1 MSLKKWRRKMYLE
14 VEEINKKIGV
24 DDVLS
29 DISLSMEKGKIYG
42 LQGKNGCGKSMLMRV
57 ICGLVLPT
65 TGRILIDGE
74 ELGKEL
80 SFPESIGVFIEKPGF
95 LDAYSGFQNLSMLAS
110 IKKKIGGRE
119 IKETLKRVG
128 LEEVMHKK
136 YKKYSLGMKQKLG
149 IAAVIMEQP
158 DIVILDEPAN
168 ALDEKSEQRL
178 WQIVKEEKERGAL
191 VIISC
196 HTSEVLEE
204 ISDEIFKMD
213 QGQITEHIV
222 CR

>member
-1 MSLKKWRRKMYLE
+1 MYLE

-65 TGRILIDGE
+65 SGRILIDGE

-222 CR
+222 CG

>member
-29 DISLSMEKGKIYG
+29 QITLSMEKGKIYG

-65 TGRILIDGE
+65 SGRILIDGE

-222 CR
+222 CG

>member
-1 MSLKKWRRKMYLE
+1 MYLE

-24 DDVLS
+24 DDVLCE
-29 DISLSMEKGKIYG
+29 ISLSMEKGKIYG

-65 TGRILIDGE
+65 SGRILIDGE

-110 IKKKIGGRE
+110 IKKKIGDRE
-119 IKETLKRVG
+119 IKQTLKRVG
-128 LEEVMHKK
+128 LEDVMHKK

>member
-1 MSLKKWRRKMYLE
+1 MYLE

>member
-1 MSLKKWRRKMYLE
+1 MYLE

-24 DDVLS
+24 DDVLCE
-29 DISLSMEKGKIYG
+29 ISLSMEKGKIYG

-65 TGRILIDGE
+65 SGRILIDGE

-119 IKETLKRVG
+119 IKQTLKRVG
-128 LEEVMHKK
+128 LEDVMHKK

-213 QGQITEHIV
+213 QGQITEHIA

>member
-1 MSLKKWRRKMYLE
+1 MYLE
-14 VEEINKKIGV
+14 AEKINKKIGV
-24 DDVLS
+24 DHVLNE
-29 DISLSMEKGKIYG
+29 ISLSMEKGKIYG
-42 LQGKNGCGKSMLMRV
+42 LQGRNGCGKSMLMRV

-65 TGRILIDGE
+65 SGRVLIDGN

-95 LDAYSGFQNLSMLAS
+95 LESCSGFRNLSILAS
-110 IKKKIGGRE
+110 IKNHIGSAQIE
-119 IKETLKRVG
+119 ETLKRVG

-149 IAAVIMEQP
+149 IAAAIMEHP

-168 ALDEKSEQRL
+168 ALDEKSECRL

-196 HTSEVLEE
+196 HTKEVLEE

-213 QGQITEHIV
+213 QGRITDHIV
-222 CR
+222 CS

>member
-1 MSLKKWRRKMYLE
+1 MYLE

-24 DDVLS
+24 DDVLCE
-29 DISLSMEKGKIYG
+29 ISLSMEKGKIYG

-65 TGRILIDGE
+65 SGRIMIDGE

-119 IKETLKRVG
+119 IKQTLKRVG
-128 LEEVMHKK
+128 LEDVMHKK

-213 QGQITEHIV
+213 QGQITEHIA

>member
-1 MSLKKWRRKMYLE
+1 MYLE

-29 DISLSMEKGKIYG
+29 EISLSMEKGKIYG

-65 TGRILIDGE
+65 SGRVIIDGE

-80 SFPESIGVFIEKPGF
+80 SFPENVGVFIEKPGF
-95 LDAYSGFQNLSMLAS
+95 LDAYSGFQNLSMFAS
-110 IKKKIGGRE
+110 IKKRIGGRE

-136 YKKYSLGMKQKLG
+136 YNKYSLGMKQKLG

-168 ALDEKSEQRL
+168 ALDEKSEGRL
-178 WQIVKEEKERGAL
+178 WQIVREEKERGAL

-196 HTSEVLEE
+196 HTAEVLEE
-204 ISDEIFKMD
+204 ISDEIFRID
-213 QGQITEHIV
+213 QGQITDHIV

>member
-1 MSLKKWRRKMYLE
+1 MYLE

-29 DISLSMEKGKIYG
+29 EISLSMEKGKIYG

-65 TGRILIDGE
+65 SGRVIIDGE

-80 SFPESIGVFIEKPGF
+80 SFPESVGVFIEKPGF

-110 IKKKIGGRE
+110 IKKRIGGRE

-168 ALDEKSEQRL
+168 ALDEKSEGRL
-178 WQIVKEEKERGAL
+178 WQIVREEKERGAL

>member
-65 TGRILIDGE
+65 SGRILIDGE

-222 CR
+222 CG